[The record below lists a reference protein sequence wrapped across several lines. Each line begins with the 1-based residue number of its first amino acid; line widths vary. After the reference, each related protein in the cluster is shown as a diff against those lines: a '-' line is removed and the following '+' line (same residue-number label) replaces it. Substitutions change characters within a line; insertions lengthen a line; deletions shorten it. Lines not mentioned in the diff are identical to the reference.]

1 MDALTIALVVVFGNL
16 NLFLL
21 VTGIIILVAYFRIK
35 KYLRARSALV
45 RGFCISYN
53 GDISAVNDQE
63 KVSE

>member
-21 VTGIIILVAYFRIK
+21 VAGIIILVAYFRIK

-45 RGFCISYN
+45 RGVVVNYN
-53 GDISAVNDQE
+53 GNISAVNDEE
-63 KVSE
+63 KISE